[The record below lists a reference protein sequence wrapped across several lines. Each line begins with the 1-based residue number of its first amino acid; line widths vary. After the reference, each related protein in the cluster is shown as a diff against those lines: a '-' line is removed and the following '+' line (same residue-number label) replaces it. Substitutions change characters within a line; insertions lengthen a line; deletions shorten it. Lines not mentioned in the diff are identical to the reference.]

1 MSLLEPALKSLA
13 RRQFV
18 RMQATFP
25 QINHAWVQDFS
36 IPDHCPGTEAAT
48 AGKALVLG
56 IYSICDADNSNSLSN
71 VIFTPTAGKYND
83 YSCQNLFKQLKAS
96 GSSLGLGEARMFF
109 NVEPS
114 FPITV
119 MVGLG
124 NECYGYNKLEQRDEA
139 KEAVRIAVGAGCR
152 AAQDLG
158 VGKVY
163 IESCGY
169 TEAAAEGAGL
179 SLWLYQDLKNK
190 KKRKVI
196 PHLGLYDD
204 CDWTAWQVG
213 LEKAAAQNLARQ
225 LQDAPSNLT
234 TPILFTM
241 MALDELCKTGISAE
255 VRVENWIV
263 ENRMDAFLAVAKG
276 SFEQPIFL
284 ELIYNGCDPCTPPI
298 VLVGEGITYDS
309 GGLCLK
315 RDPLDLHLGRGD
327 IGGAASIIATLR
339 SVASMNLPINV
350 RALIPLCENMP
361 GAGAFKPGDIVRAM
375 NGKNILIEN
384 TEFEGPLLLADA
396 LSYAQKYKP
405 KFIMDVASLT
415 RETQYLMGTAAT
427 SVFTNDDNLW
437 ASVKAASIHTGDRV
451 WRLPLWEVYDEQVS
465 LGSNGA
471 DLVNSPIGDHA
482 YTSAAAAFLTHFICY
497 NRWLHMDTTAV
508 MHETGETSYLR
519 KGMSGRPT
527 RTIVEMMAMLAC
539 RPPEC

>member
-1 MSLLEPALKSLA
+1 MSLIKPALRGLS
-13 RRQFV
+13 RSQIV
-18 RMQATFP
+18 RLQSTFP
-25 QINHAWVQDFS
+25 KINHAWVQDFS
-36 IPDHCPGTEAAT
+36 MPDHCPGTEAASS
-48 AGKALVLG
+48 GKALVLG
-56 IYSICDADNSNSLSN
+56 MYGKCDEEGESNMNN
-71 VIFTPTAGKYND
+71 VVFTATASKYND
-83 YSCQNLFKQLKAS
+83 YSCLELFKQLKAS
-96 GSSLGLGEARMFF
+96 STPLALGESRMFF

-124 NECYGYNKLEQRDEA
+124 NMCYGYNKIEQRDEA

-158 VGKVY
+158 VGKIY
-163 IESCGY
+163 IESFGY

-179 SLWLYQDLKNK
+179 ALWLYQDLKNK
-190 KKRKVI
+190 RKRKVI

-225 LQDAPSNLT
+225 LQEAPSNLT

-284 ELIYNGCDPCTPPI
+284 ELVYNGCDPCTPPI
-298 VLVGEGITYDS
+298 VMVGEGITYDS

-315 RDPLDLHLGRGD
+315 RDANELDLGRGD
-327 IGGAASIIATLR
+327 IGGAASVIATMR
-339 SVASMNLPINV
+339 SIASMNLPMNV

-375 NGKNILIEN
+375 NGKNILVEN
-384 TEFEGPLLLADA
+384 TEFEGQLLLADA
-396 LSYAQKYKP
+396 LSYAQKYRP
-405 KFIMDVASLT
+405 KFIIDIASLT

-451 WRLPLWEVYDEQVS
+451 WRLPLWEAYDEQVA
-465 LGSNGA
+465 LGHNGA

-482 YTSAAAAFLTHFICY
+482 YTAAAAAFLSHFICY
-497 NRWLHMDTTAV
+497 NKWIHLDTTAV
-508 MHETGETSYLR
+508 MIETGETTYLR